1 MSKGSGAILKA
12 SGHINQQQQT
22 TGNPRV
28 SYSTSSTFTTTT
40 TTTALY
46 IAAFAK
52 VDMILAS
59 STPPTS
65 SSSTVLAWLQKEL
78 ALYVDLHLMSIPV
91 DLTEAMDWLA
101 KPLVCLAHRYFPDQF
116 LNLSQQLQNHA
127 TTHKKALKVFEDR
140 LHVVYNDDE
149 DISSYLTSI
158 QKGLVL
164 TDDATLRG
172 LHIRDNQSTTTSDF
186 DLTLG
191 ISLTQL
197 WQQWTELA
205 KQESLSST
213 TTTTTTTASTRSSP
227 SPPRIE
233 PMQSRE
239 CWEDIEASLQQM
251 QPQYQSFQQAIIN
264 NTDIPPDLAVR
275 ISAIDATHAA
285 LSAQMQRPTIEFATT
300 VAYIRNELEF
310 IQAKMLKTTTTD
322 AGIHDLEV
330 RSTKVGTL
338 IDHLVRYDMDDGQH
352 QHYQAL
358 LHKYQLIVS
367 WVDDVRVWFVEAERI
382 RGWIE
387 QRIQLL
393 EAKQSLNALEEVEYD
408 YTPEQIDQWNK
419 EHDLLQK
426 EVEAFDAQDMT
437 RLRAHVKQLTS
448 THKDLSPAD
457 TTTIEITF
465 TTLTTL
471 DRLMHLLRRH
481 AYELQM
487 LTLRMAWEQS
497 YHVTVAWV
505 RSVAEQ
511 VKQFVHDKARWR
523 ANDDHVQQ
531 QRQQQDKNSII
542 STLIQFEQQSAH
554 FDQGQFTST
563 VNLYQDMDDA
573 CHIELPSHLES
584 RQVAIE
590 EGFEELTHR
599 ISFARQVVEQYL
611 VVTDFLAKADQ
622 LKNEGETLRQEIVSA
637 DVSAV
642 STTELSEKVM
652 LFQENTVRLVTGV
665 AARVPYPEATHPS
678 DQQGNDDAN
687 EMIRMVIGSRKS
699 ALVLFGEALDQ
710 SLSALRRALQL
721 QKRAKQLQDEMA
733 RLGGWVDERLK
744 AMSRSKVDVFV
755 AGKCALD
762 DTDLARLIKERD
774 GQVAKLKGIKE
785 NEYKKLQENIA
796 AVQQSSV
803 SQHNVISTQVSAL
816 QDGMGTLGDQLD
828 VLEEA
833 LKLHSSRLA
842 ILSRRI
848 SWETQHAMASVWI
861 SNHIFAV
868 WDFVSR
874 KAQWRVS
881 TMMDLGEEEKETHQ
895 IGGHW
900 RSQVQLECDD
910 LVSKIQAFY
919 TEQLKP
925 VKDVYN
931 ELLSDFGKQV
941 YNDKSINL
949 LLMYVARVES
959 SQSAEATTAIE
970 YVQRRQDTLNQSY
983 QNIND
988 LIHYAQQVL
997 EQHEVLTDFT
1007 RQVGELQTKGQQ
1019 IKIDIQQA
1027 MGTVMHMGNNHHFKE
1042 AVQAYSQAVMHLWVQ
1057 TGSQLPYP
1065 VCPEDA
1071 RTTRPSTNDD
1081 EISTEVATAVYKAYT
1096 DLQALSNTLSDMV
1109 QRLDVGLMYRVQLDQ
1124 WCLQVQHTTT
1134 NITDMTTTITS
1145 YSFDLTTGTMTQHS
1159 NVVDQGKQLEHELQI
1174 QCHHCYKDVNHIKQ
1188 QLSEIQDAMAT
1199 DDCDMLDL
1207 SITEKP
1213 LALLEE
1219 SCHALNQSMLD
1230 FTRHL
1235 QVCEDRAQWHGMWL
1249 HQSQTLHGLQEA
1261 MLEWMNQKA
1270 WWISTF
1276 DGEGGSNDT
1285 LLTLTKQ
1292 LRVCHLVLQDCIA
1305 DQDGLKSSYNAL
1317 ADSFKAATGTALED
1331 TQQNNVLHL
1340 STKLQE
1346 TMTMQLDDIQ
1356 QIQERHDWASH
1367 VDEELKACANQEL
1380 ATETFIQLYARWS
1393 PSTSANHENLADK
1406 VDKLHQATAGHILAM
1421 DTLLNQVIQQ
1431 QTEPIFR
1438 RKAHLQSTKHSLE
1451 QQDLFLD
1458 KVMEQQKALCA
1469 ILHEINQ
1476 VESLAE
1482 SKKSVLLSLAQP
1494 SSHDVQEYKQRVDQV
1509 HALID
1514 KTMVYPVRHYRD
1526 HNPRAREAD
1535 ASHNAGLQDMLK
1547 ARQSR
1552 LIELG
1557 STLESIIKSKERLSR
1572 RKAAEASYF
1581 AEAHVVDE
1589 WIDAKHRALSEEKES
1604 LKLAVAHINGLQS
1617 AINNYTTSVHG
1628 LQVAANKCIA
1638 VIQQQQGDD
1647 DVDDTAQSVQ
1657 RIHDKQA
1664 YIDIKWRQLEDTIA
1678 KVQHQ
1683 RQQELQ
1689 HQEFMSLLHAF
1700 NTQCDKL
1707 QEALQQDMDQIT
1719 ESVCTQ
1725 WQDELQ
1731 ALNTKLSEL
1740 KLQAQRPDDVT
1751 DAAAHYDGLKEQVQQ
1766 RSTEANHYRLKQEYA
1781 EGAAALESLMIS
1793 AQEAFSV
1800 LQQKPTT
1807 MQGDAEQDKALVEEI
1822 NADYASCCQILDQ
1835 EKYDEQR
1842 SFYRFLQLNKV
1853 HDLHAIDDR
1862 KSHLEQQWKHI
1873 QQALASYQQQNIKSL
1888 IQWQELHSKL
1898 NDIKDEALAGVLDRL
1913 DHFQLSDAV
1922 SVPTW
1927 LDQDASLLALLRHRA
1942 NACLDI
1948 AASLTQADDDK
1959 NMAQFRKRYDDLMQ
1973 QMDAATLLLSEKRNL
1988 AQQHVDVIE
1997 CEQLVAS
2004 FCHQLAEEVEAIQT
2018 ERVSDTTMPDATSLE
2033 SLYKQVSTF
2042 YMTRETTQ
2050 QAFKHQLMSIESRI
2064 DTVSKKYN
2072 VDTSQLLEELNT
2084 AMSDLNTQLADTAQV
2099 NDVVRR
2105 VLGHSKSADN
2115 IKLWLENCQAAIAEL
2130 EEHQHESTALDLAG
2144 LTQKMS
2150 DFEKVM
2156 QSFLDLSQAVE
2167 SVPCHQA
2174 IVHHMVDAI
2183 VKPTTA
2189 DIQDQWQKTQAD
2201 LKAVETEIEK
2211 TTRGVGVARKMKHLM
2226 ALVGETRDY
2235 LDRTRLHDYD
2245 AQTEEG
2251 LSDEE
2256 DDDKTQVATDD
2267 EKKEGNEDTDPTTT
2281 SVGKK
2286 TAAPL
2291 STTLP
2296 RQGEIQDIEK
2306 HLKATES
2313 EMLPQIEQELE
2324 ELDRLMK
2331 EFNADVTFTRQ
2342 HAELKASVHSLQEMF
2357 ATKYSTLNK
2366 CMAIG
2371 VFLST
2376 ADDIEILQSSLE
2388 EAVSQSAPH
2397 HSLIGTLSRTDLQ
2410 AKLIELDARFK
2421 YYERKIVP
2429 SLTLAQEQAKAVA
2442 ELTAKGGE
2450 AVQAQLQDM
2459 DRKWVS
2465 IKKQFKTRKIE
2476 LSRTIDTSQDSK
2488 DQHARIRKSSL
2499 PTRKASSLL
2508 RDRADVARQRLSP
2521 TASSTSSSSSSSR
2534 TTSTTRL
2541 PSRYLT
2547 PPPPHQP
2554 SKSATHL
2561 KSKSTHKVTKPPL
2574 NSYVADP
2581 DNDLDM
2587 EIGRIVNETPYRV
2600 KVKMVPGEVG
2610 RYWFG
2615 NLNPKLAYCRVLK
2628 SKMVMVRVGGGWTEL
2643 SQFLRDHALLEGDFI
2658 PRHQKKK
2665 TTDAVIPEEDEPKS
2679 PTIQEGF
2686 IETHRQ
2692 HPPPSMHRSGVVT
2705 GSPSHSAST
2714 TTSGYKDGDKFIAVD
2729 SHGNQLQ
2736 VQMRKAPNN
2745 FIHTSSS
2752 SSTTN
2757 TSGSSLSNHSSHH
2770 LNDYTKRRIARR
2782 KEKKPVAST
2791 ATVPSLSQSS
2801 SSK

>member
-1 MSKGSGAILKA
+1 M
-12 SGHINQQQQT
+12 
-22 TGNPRV
+22 
-28 SYSTSSTFTTTT
+28 
-40 TTTALY
+40 
-46 IAAFAK
+46 
-52 VDMILAS
+52 MLAS
-59 STPPTS
+59 STTSPTS
-65 SSSTVLAWLQKEL
+65 PTSTVLAWLQKEL

-91 DLTEAMDWLA
+91 DLTDAMDWLA
-101 KPLVCLAHRYFPDQF
+101 KPIVCLAHRYFPDQF
-116 LNLSQQLQNHA
+116 LNLSKQLQNHA
-127 TTHKKALKVFEDR
+127 TTHKRALQAFEDR
-140 LHVVYNDDE
+140 LHVVYSHTEQDMT
-149 DISSYLTSI
+149 SYFTSI
-158 QKGLVL
+158 QKALVM
-164 TDDATLRG
+164 TDDATLRD
-172 LHIRDNQSTTTSDF
+172 LHIRDSQSSSTTTTAAAAAASNF

-191 ISLTQL
+191 IPLTQL

-213 TTTTTTTASTRSSP
+213 TTTTTTTASTSTRSSP
-227 SPPRIE
+227 LPPRIE

-251 QPQYQSFQQAIIN
+251 QPQYQSFQQAIIHH
-264 NTDIPPDLAVR
+264 TEIIPPDLAIR

-330 RSTKVGTL
+330 RSSKVGNL
-338 IDHLVRYDMDDGQH
+338 IDHLQRYDMDDGQH

-358 LHKYQLIVS
+358 LGKYQLIVS

-393 EAKQSLNALEEVEYD
+393 EAQQSLNALEEVEYD
-408 YTPEQIDQWNK
+408 YTPEQIDAWNQ
-419 EHDLLQK
+419 EHEVLQK
-426 EVEAFDAQDMT
+426 QVEAFDAQDMT

-481 AYELQM
+481 AYELHM

-523 ANDDHVQQ
+523 VNSEQDDGQQ
-531 QRQQQDKNSII
+531 QQQHSDHKNSII
-542 STLIQFEQQSAH
+542 NTLIQFEQQSAQ
-554 FDQGQFTST
+554 FDQGQFTNT

-599 ISFARQVVEQYL
+599 IAFARQVVEQYL

-622 LKNEGETLRQEIVSA
+622 LKHEGEVLRQEIMSAANNVSA
-637 DVSAV
+637 AANGV
-642 STTELSEKVM
+642 STTELSEKVV

-687 EMIRMVIGSRKS
+687 ETIRMVIGSRKS
-699 ALVLFGEALDQ
+699 ALVLFGEALDH

-733 RLGGWVDERLK
+733 RLSGWVDERLK
-744 AMSRSKVDVFV
+744 ALSKSKVDVFV
-755 AGKCALD
+755 AGQCALD

-785 NEYKKLQENIA
+785 NEFSKLQDNIL

-803 SQHNVISTQVSAL
+803 SQHNAISTQVSAL

-828 VLEEA
+828 VLEKA
-833 LKLHSSRLA
+833 LALHSSQLA
-842 ILSRRI
+842 ILGRRI
-848 SWETQHAMASVWI
+848 SWETQHSKASVWL
-861 SNHIFAV
+861 SNHTFAV
-868 WDFVSR
+868 WDFVSC

-881 TMMDLGEEEKETHQ
+881 SSTMMELAEGDEEQEEEKELSGT
-895 IGGHW
+895 
-900 RSQVQLECDD
+900 RQVQLECDE

-925 VKDVYN
+925 VEDVYS
-931 ELLSDFGKQV
+931 ELLNDF
-941 YNDKSINL
+941 
-949 LLMYVARVES
+949 AS
-959 SQSAEATTAIE
+959 SSPSAAHVSTAIE

-983 QNIND
+983 RNIND
-988 LIHYAQQVL
+988 LITYAQQVL
-997 EQHEVLTDFT
+997 DQHEALTDFT
-1007 RQVGELQTKGQQ
+1007 RQVGELQTHGQQ
-1019 IKIDIQQA
+1019 LKLDIQQA
-1027 MGTVMHMGNNHHFKE
+1027 IDTVMQMGEQQQQHHHLKE
-1042 AVQAYSQAVMHLWVQ
+1042 AEQAFSQAVMQLWMQ

-1065 VCPEDA
+1065 VCSQDA

-1109 QRLDVGLMYRVQLDQ
+1109 QRLDVGVMYRVQLEQ
-1124 WCLQVQHTTT
+1124 WCLQVQHITTT
-1134 NITDMTTTITS
+1134 IITDLTTTITS
-1145 YSFDLTTGTMTQHS
+1145 YSFDLNTGIITQHNS
-1159 NVVDQGKQLEHELQI
+1159 NSNNIVVDQEAQQLQKELQV
-1174 QCHHCYKDVNHIKQ
+1174 QCQNCHEDVDALKQ
-1188 QLSEIQDAMAT
+1188 QLDQIQEAMTA
-1199 DDCDMLDL
+1199 DDGRHHYMLDL
-1207 SITEKP
+1207 LSSLTEKP
-1213 LALLEE
+1213 LALLQE
-1219 SCHALNQSMLD
+1219 SCHTLDQSMLD
-1230 FTRHL
+1230 FAQHVQACL
-1235 QVCEDRAQWHGMWL
+1235 DRTQWYALWL
-1249 HQSQTLHGLQEA
+1249 HQSQTLNGLQEA

-1270 WWISTF
+1270 WWVSTF
-1276 DGEGGSNDT
+1276 DGEGGGNDT
-1285 LLTLTKQ
+1285 LATLTKQ
-1292 LRVCHLVLQDCIA
+1292 LRVCHLVLQHCVGGQ
-1305 DQDGLKSSYNAL
+1305 QDLNSSYDALSHSFKVATGNAL
-1317 ADSFKAATGTALED
+1317 KD
-1331 TQQNNVLHL
+1331 TQQSSVLEL
-1340 STKLQE
+1340 SAKLQE
-1346 TMTMQLDDIQ
+1346 TIQAQLDDIQ
-1356 QIQERHDWASH
+1356 HIQERHAWASR
-1367 VDEELKACANQEL
+1367 VDEELQACANKEL
-1380 ATETFIQLYARWS
+1380 ATESFIQLYARWS
-1393 PSTSANHENLADK
+1393 PSSSTHPEALSDK
-1406 VDKLHQATAGHILAM
+1406 VNKLHQATASHVEAM
-1421 DTLLNQVIQQ
+1421 DALLNQVIQQ

-1438 RKAHLQSTKHSLE
+1438 RKAQLQSTRHSLE

-1458 KVMEQQKALCA
+1458 KVMEQQHAVCD

-1494 SSHDVQEYKQRVDQV
+1494 SAQDVLEYKHQVERVQ
-1509 HALID
+1509 ALMD
-1514 KTMVYPVRHYRD
+1514 KTMIYPVRHYRD
-1526 HNPRAREAD
+1526 HNPRARDAD
-1535 ASHNAGLQDMLK
+1535 TSHNAGLQDMLK

-1552 LIELG
+1552 LTELG
-1557 STLESIIKSKERLSR
+1557 STLESILKSKERLSR

-1581 AEAHVVDE
+1581 AEAHVVDA
-1589 WIDAKHRALSEEKES
+1589 WIDAKHTALSKDQED
-1604 LKLAVAHINGLQS
+1604 LKSAVAHINALQS
-1617 AINNYTTSVHG
+1617 AMTNYTASVHG
-1628 LQVAANKCIA
+1628 LQVAANKCVA

-1647 DVDDTAQSVQ
+1647 DVDDTAQSAQ

-1678 KVQHQ
+1678 KVQQQ

-1689 HQEFMSLLHAF
+1689 HQEFMSLLQAF
-1700 NTQCDKL
+1700 NTQCDAL
-1707 QEALQQDMDQIT
+1707 QAQLQQDVDQIT
-1719 ESVCTQ
+1719 ERECTQ

-1740 KLQAQRPDDVT
+1740 KVQAQKPDDVT
-1751 DAAAHYDGLKEQVQQ
+1751 EAAAHYDALKEQVQQ
-1766 RSTEANHYRLKQEYA
+1766 RSTEANHHRLKQEYA
-1781 EGAAALESLMIS
+1781 QGATALESLLAS
-1793 AQEAFSV
+1793 AQEAFRV
-1800 LQQKPTT
+1800 LQDTPTT
-1807 MQGDAEQDKALVEEI
+1807 MRGDTQQDTVLVEQVQ
-1822 NADYASCCQILDQ
+1822 AAYTDCCQMLDQ

-1853 HDLHAIDDR
+1853 HDLQAIDQR
-1862 KSHLEQQWKHI
+1862 QSQLEQQWKQMQH
-1873 QQALASYQQQNIKSL
+1873 ALGQYQQQDIKSL
-1888 IQWQELHSKL
+1888 LQWQDLHSKL

-1913 DHFQLSDAV
+1913 EHFQVSEAAV
-1922 SVPTW
+1922 VVVPPW
-1927 LDQDASLLALLRHRA
+1927 LDQDASLLALLTHRA
-1942 NACLDI
+1942 TACLDI
-1948 AASLTQADDDK
+1948 ATSLAEQENEQEDGS
-1959 NMAQFRKRYDDLMQ
+1959 MAQFKQRYDALMQ
-1973 QMDAATLLLSEKRNL
+1973 QVEAATVLLAEKRAL
-1988 AQQHVDVIE
+1988 AQQQVDVKE
-1997 CEQLVAS
+1997 CQQLVTSFCEQVA
-2004 FCHQLAEEVEAIQT
+2004 QDIEAIQA
-2018 ERVSDTTMPDATSLE
+2018 ERVFDSMPPDATTLE
-2033 SLYKQVSTF
+2033 SLYKQVSAS
-2042 YMTRETTQ
+2042 YVAREAAQ
-2050 QAFKHQLMSIESRI
+2050 QAYKHQRMSIASRI
-2064 DTVSKKYN
+2064 DAVSKKYN
-2072 VDTSQLLEELNT
+2072 VDKTLMLEEEEEKLNT
-2084 AMSDLNTQLADTAQV
+2084 AMATLNTQLQESAQV
-2099 NDVVRR
+2099 HDSMRR
-2105 VLGHSKSADN
+2105 VLGHNKSADN
-2115 IKLWLENCQAAIAEL
+2115 ITAWLANCQTAIAEL
-2130 EEHQHESTALDLAG
+2130 EEHRHQQQESTALELAG

-2156 QSFLDLSQAVE
+2156 QSFLDLSQEVV
-2167 SVPCHQA
+2167 SVPSYPQQA
-2174 IVHHMVDAI
+2174 IVQHMVDTM
-2183 VKPTTA
+2183 VKPITA
-2189 DIQDQWQKTQAD
+2189 DIQDQWQKTHAD
-2201 LKAVETEIEK
+2201 LKVVETEIEK
-2211 TTRGVGVARKMKHLM
+2211 TTRGVGVARKMKHVM
-2226 ALVGETRDY
+2226 ALVGETKDY
-2235 LDRTRLHDYD
+2235 LDRTRLYDYD
-2245 AQTEEG
+2245 ASVQEG
-2251 LSDEE
+2251 VSDEE
-2256 DDDKTQVATDD
+2256 DDDDDDKTQVATDD
-2267 EKKEGNEDTDPTTT
+2267 DGSSKKEE
-2281 SVGKK
+2281 GKK
-2286 TAAPL
+2286 DATPPVL
-2291 STTLP
+2291 TTLP
-2296 RQGEIQDIEK
+2296 RQAEIQDMEK
-2306 HLKATES
+2306 RLKATES
-2313 EMLPQIEQELE
+2313 EMLPQIKQELE
-2324 ELDRLMK
+2324 ELDGLIK
-2331 EFNADVTFTRQ
+2331 EFDADVTFTRQ
-2342 HAELKASVHSLQEMF
+2342 HTELKASVQSLQAMF
-2357 ATKYSTLNK
+2357 AAKYSTLNK

-2376 ADDIEILQSSLE
+2376 ADDIDILQSSLE

-2429 SLTLAQEQAKAVA
+2429 SLTLAQQQAKAVA

-2450 AVQAQLQDM
+2450 AVHAQLQDM
-2459 DRKWVS
+2459 DRKWSS

-2541 PSRYLT
+2541 PSRYLAPPAP

-2561 KSKSTHKVTKPPL
+2561 KSKSTHRITKPPL

-2658 PRHQKKK
+2658 PRHQKNK
-2665 TTDAVIPEEDEPKS
+2665 TAAAAAAAVILEEDEPKS

-2692 HPPPSMHRSGVVT
+2692 HPRPGNASGVGVT

-2714 TTSGYKDGDKFIAVD
+2714 TTSGYKEGDKFIAVD
-2729 SHGNQLQ
+2729 AHGNQLQ

-2745 FIHTSSS
+2745 FMHTSSS

-2757 TSGSSLSNHSSHH
+2757 TSGGSSSLSNHSSSHH
-2770 LNDYTKRRIARR
+2770 MNDYTKRRIARR
-2782 KEKKPVAST
+2782 KEKKPVVATST
-2791 ATVPSLSQSS
+2791 IPSSSS